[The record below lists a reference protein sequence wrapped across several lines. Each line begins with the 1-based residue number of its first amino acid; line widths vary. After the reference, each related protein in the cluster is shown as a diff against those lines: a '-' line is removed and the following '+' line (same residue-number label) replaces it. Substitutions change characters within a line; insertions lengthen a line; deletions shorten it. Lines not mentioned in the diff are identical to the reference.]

1 MPKSTYTHPDAVRLG
16 AILQRLR
23 INRGWTLVKMAQ
35 RTGMNPTYLG
45 VMEKG
50 GNMPT
55 IPTLLELADVF
66 NVPAA
71 DIIRELEET
80 RRRKP
85 APATVP
91 PAEPEP

>member
-1 MPKSTYTHPDAVRLG
+1 MPSASARSCSASVS
-16 AILQRLR
+16 I
-23 INRGWTLVKMAQ
+23 GWTLVKMAQ
-35 RTGMNPTYLG
+35 RTGTNPTYLG

-55 IPTLLELADVF
+55 IPTLLEL
-66 NVPAA
+66 VPAA

-85 APATVP
+85 ATAVP
-91 PAEPEP
+91 PAEPEA